1 MGLAALTR
9 KGWQTDPRRQ
19 GKRNFFIA
27 IFVIVLGTIILW
39 FIDRE
44 SIFCFEHFIAMSI
57 IFLWGIFGLL
67 TGICFGHIQDKV
79 DKDKK

>member
-27 IFVIVLGTIILW
+27 ILAIVLGTITLW

-44 SIFCFEHFIAMSI
+44 SILSFEHFLAMSI
-57 IFLWGIFGLL
+57 FLIWGIFSLLMGLWL
-67 TGICFGHIQDKV
+67 GHIQDKGDV
-79 DKDKK
+79 NK